1 MCVVI
6 DDDDEYLVLPARR
19 PPMTEWITDTLV
31 TGLPWTQDAACIDS
45 DRRWGIDMLGHPT
58 PQGRALCASC
68 SVSRSCLELALL
80 TQPPPPGLWGG
91 LNRDERVYLV
101 ELRKGTMRR
110 LPSRLPSPRPVD
122 ELPRPRRGH
131 RRTVAVPV
139 DYPRPLEP
147 AHVPLTRTPRPA
159 HTKRDPISPE
169 FAAQLA
175 NAAAWNVRHHAQ
187 H

>member
-68 SVSRSCLELALL
+68 SVSGSCLELALL

-91 LNRDERVYLV
+91 LNQDERVQLV
-101 ELRKGTMRR
+101 ELRKGTMKR
-110 LPSRLPSPRPVD
+110 LPSR
-122 ELPRPRRGH
+122 RRQA
-131 RRTVAVPV
+131 AVPV
-139 DYPRPLEP
+139 SVRPAVAAHPAPRPLEP
-147 AHVPLTRTPRPA
+147 THVPLVRTPRPA
-159 HTKRDPISPE
+159 YTARDRISPE
-169 FAAQLA
+169 LAAQLA
-175 NAAAWNVRHHAQ
+175 NAAAWNRRHHAQ
-187 H
+187 Q